1 MSDSGAALPAVGLTA
16 VGVAAIR
23 AAESERS
30 ERLFSDPFA
39 AGFVGA
45 ASSRNRLEKSAER
58 RGRRPS
64 LAAWVVV
71 RTRFLDDLV
80 LDACARGCLQ
90 VVILGAGLDAR
101 AFRLDWPDNLR
112 LFELDLPQVL
122 DFKQQVVRT
131 EGWHP
136 ACERIT
142 VPVDLSD
149 DWGRPLCEAGFDP
162 GAPVAWLAEG
172 LLAYLSPQ
180 VSDTLVAHAA
190 ELSVAGS
197 RMGLTLASARRMR
210 TWREAHPDGAS
221 TDGDYVA
228 LWRSTGPDQAGEWL
242 SSHGWR
248 AEVFHITERAASY
261 GRPLEQDARGADDAR
276 LVDAQ
281 RC

>member
-112 LFELDLPQVL
+112 VFELDLPQVL

-149 DWGRPLCEAGFDP
+149 DWAVHF
-162 GAPVAWLAEG
+162 
-172 LLAYLSPQ
+172 
-180 VSDTLVAHAA
+180 
-190 ELSVAGS
+190 
-197 RMGLTLASARRMR
+197 ARR
-210 TWREAHPDGAS
+210 AS
-221 TDGDYVA
+221 T
-228 LWRSTGPDQAGEWL
+228 
-242 SSHGWR
+242 R
-248 AEVFHITERAASY
+248 A
-261 GRPLEQDARGADDAR
+261 RP
-276 LVDAQ
+276 
-281 RC
+281 